1 MFGSSVQPEGR
12 VNDFPE
18 TRPAGASQHK
28 EVQMLLW
35 IRNHAALLTISAAL
49 NFVAMDSNA
58 APLVGEPADGCIVA
72 GHGEGTNPPP
82 ARTASAFPPP
92 QLQVLTPYAP
102 TYFPSGG
109 RQYLIYELHIQNFSE
124 ASMDIMGV
132 DVINAESASNERVTS
147 IQPHELRAM
156 LLPVGAAPKPKDT
169 SHGYGL
175 DEGRT
180 VVAFLCL
187 AFDGNTPLP
196 SKISHR
202 VFLADAIANGPE
214 IRVARGPLP
223 VLSAPV
229 AGIDWTAAD
238 GPSNE
243 SHHRLGLF
251 VAGGAAQISR
261 RYAIDWKQIKNGSS
275 FSGDPRDV
283 RAYHAY
289 GRDVLAVTDAVVV
302 GIKDGLPDNIPRT
315 PAGFS
320 TAAPITTETVAGNS
334 VILDLGNGEFA
345 YYAHLKAGSLRVK
358 KGDHVKRGQLLASI
372 GNSGDAREPHLHF
385 QLQTGTDILDSE
397 GMPYVIDH
405 YRIKTEHGWDERTGE
420 LPVRGMIVD
429 FGQAQTK

>member
-1 MFGSSVQPEGR
+1 MSGLSAQLEGR
-12 VNDFPE
+12 GVDFSE
-18 TRPAGASQHK
+18 AHPACVAQHK
-28 EVQMLLW
+28 EMQMPLW
-35 IRNHAALLTISAAL
+35 IRGHAALLVMSTTL
-49 NFVAMDSNA
+49 TFMAMDDHA
-58 APLVGEPADGCIVA
+58 ATLIGKPADGCIVS
-72 GHGEGTNPPP
+72 GRGEGTNPPP
-82 ARTASAFPPP
+82 TEATAAFPPP
-92 QLQVLTPYAP
+92 QLQVFTPYAP

-124 ASMDIMGV
+124 ASMDIMGI
-132 DVINAESASNERVTS
+132 DVINASSASNERVIS
-147 IQPHELRAM
+147 IQPHELRSM
-156 LLPVGAAPKPKDT
+156 LQPVGAAPQPKDT
-169 SHGYGL
+169 THGYRL

-180 VVAFLCL
+180 VLAFLCL

-196 SKISHR
+196 SMISHR
-202 VFLADAIANGPE
+202 VFLSNAIASGPD
-214 IRVARGPLP
+214 IHAAQGPLP

-229 AGIDWTAAD
+229 AGTDWTAAD

-283 RAYHAY
+283 HAYHAY
-289 GRDVLAVTDAVVV
+289 GRDVLAVADAVVV

-320 TAAPITTETVAGNS
+320 TAVPITMETVAGNS
-334 VILDLGNGEFA
+334 VILDLGNGQFA

-385 QLQTGTDILDSE
+385 QLETGTDILHSE

-405 YRIKTEHGWDERTGE
+405 YKVKTEHGWDERSGE
-420 LPVRGMIVD
+420 LPVRGMLID
-429 FGQAQTK
+429 FGQP